1 MEREEKMWQYQVQIG
16 KMKSV
21 SSGVKFLFPGT
32 ARTECCYEC
41 CQEFVTVAQVVQNPD
56 FGVRTDLGSNSAF
69 IYFWLCELGELFCFS
84 DHQFSSL

>member
-41 CQEFVTVAQVVQNPD
+41 C
-56 FGVRTDLGSNSAF
+56 
-69 IYFWLCELGELFCFS
+69 
-84 DHQFSSL
+84 